1 MGILGIIR
9 STLDVLWFSYF
20 AKIEQKWHL
29 PKLLYGL
36 PRKKMTLSLKRVGI
50 LGNWGKFAKSKRNT
64 APQGAHILLG
74 VLSKNIRGWGGI
86 PRPEKEKNEENH

>member
-1 MGILGIIR
+1 MGISGILG

-29 PKLLYGL
+29 PKLPYSP
-36 PRKKMTLSLKRVGI
+36 PRKNTDSLSEESGDFEDS
-50 LGNWGKFAKSKRNT
+50 GKLTSNT

-74 VLSKNIRGWGGI
+74 VLSENIRGWGGI
-86 PRPEKEKNEENH
+86 PRSEKEKK

>member
-1 MGILGIIR
+1 MGISGIFR
-9 STLDVLWFSYF
+9 PPLDVLWFSYF

-29 PKLLYGL
+29 PKRLYGL
-36 PRKKMTLSLKRVGI
+36 PCKKDDSLPEKSGDFGE
-50 LGNWGKFAKSKRNT
+50 LGKPNPDT

-74 VLSKNIRGWGGI
+74 VLSENIRGWGGI

>member
-1 MGILGIIR
+1 MGISGIFY

-20 AKIEQKWHL
+20 AKSSKNGTCL
-29 PKLLYGL
+29 SSSTVY
-36 PRKKMTLSLKRVGI
+36 RAKKMTLSLKRVGI

-74 VLSKNIRGWGGI
+74 VLSENIRGWGGI